1 MIIGP
6 RLVIVGTIVGS
17 MILALFGFSVTAG
30 ATALNNAVAPKED
43 GAVVAQPA
51 DQAAQNAPK
60 KKKANN
66 AGGCQVSGK
75 YPDSILQWC
84 DVITRYAKQHDL
96 EPNLV
101 AAVMLQESGGK
112 PLAYSKSGA
121 VGLMQVMPRDGKAAS
136 FMCINGPCFASR
148 PTIAELEDPEFNVEY
163 GTRMLS
169 GLQNRLGSIRD
180 ALKSYG
186 PMDVGYYYA
195 DIVLSIY
202 ERYQ

>member
-1 MIIGP
+1 M
-6 RLVIVGTIVGS
+6 GTILGS

-30 ATALNNAVAPKED
+30 ATALNNIPGPAADSAAVSQPGQAGEQ
-43 GAVVAQPA
+43 QPA
-51 DQAAQNAPK
+51 DQAAQNPAK

-84 DVITRYAKQHDL
+84 DVITRYARQHDL
-96 EPNLV
+96 DPNLV

-121 VGLMQVMPRDGKAAS
+121 VGLMQVMPRDGKASS
-136 FMCINGPCFASR
+136 FMCVNGPCFASR

-169 GLQNRLGSIRD
+169 GLKNRLGNIRD